1 MSEPRSTDRPSAP
14 RRLIGGGLRRAAHPH
29 GPAQLLSFALIGIA
43 CTAMYALLYAMLR
56 RDLGPLTANVIA
68 LIPTMAVNFWANRS
82 LTFRA
87 AQGSLPRQ
95 AASYLVA
102 YFIGLGASSGFFAL
116 LLAILKPHALTIETA
131 VGIVAGLAATV
142 VRYILMS
149 RWVFVV
155 PRDSHHP
162 LERQAQ
168 HP

>member
-1 MSEPRSTDRPSAP
+1 MSAPRTTDRPSAP
-14 RRLIGGGLRRAAHPH
+14 RRLIAQALRRAAHPH
-29 GPAQLLSFALIGIA
+29 GPTQLLSFAIIGLV
-43 CTAMYALLYAMLR
+43 CTAMYAVLYAVTR
-56 RDLGPLTANVIA
+56 RQFGPLTANALA

-87 AQGSLPRQ
+87 AEGSLPRQ
-95 AASYLVA
+95 AASYLLA
-102 YFIGLGASSGFFAL
+102 YLIGLGASSGFFAM
-116 LLAILKPHALTIETA
+116 LLAILNPHSVTIETGF
-131 VGIVAGLAATV
+131 GIVAGLAATV

-155 PRDSHHP
+155 PRDPHHP

>member
-1 MSEPRSTDRPSAP
+1 MSAPRQADRPSAV
-14 RRLIGGGLRRAAHPH
+14 RRLIARELRRLAHPH
-29 GPAQLLSFALIGIA
+29 GTAQLLSFAAIGVI
-43 CTAMYALLYAMLR
+43 CTIMYAALYAALR
-56 RDLGPLTANVIA
+56 RQFGPLSANVLA

-87 AQGSLPRQ
+87 ARGPLPRQ

-102 YFIGLGASSGFFAL
+102 YLIGLGASSGFFAM
-116 LLAILKPHALTIETA
+116 LLAILKPHSVTIETA
-131 VGIVAGLAATV
+131 IGIVAGLAATV

-155 PRDSHHP
+155 PRDSHNP